1 MDTVMGMAV
10 MASTASNK
18 SSRRFL
24 VLVLLVP
31 ALAWA
36 GDWKITPRI
45 TLSEVYSDNPD
56 LVSSSQAKSDWITE
70 ITPGIS
76 IQREGGRMKV
86 QADYRMTGLVYA
98 SDSSRNDIYHGLD
111 GKAFAELVQD
121 WFYVDATARISQQ
134 LREGASSGDTGVVG
148 VGGAGGIGGGVGGG
162 GQVGISGINNTS
174 QVGAYSISPYLKRR
188 LGSFATVEARVAF
201 DDVISDDSQTSDGR
215 KTRYRLSAV
224 SGNLYYPLTWSAS
237 YDKSETNNSDSDD
250 TGDDRASL
258 NARYAL
264 SKKFG
269 LLARASLE
277 KNDFT
282 GVDEDEEDYKTYGLG
297 VFYTP
302 SRRFSAD
309 VYYNHSNNNGN
320 FVSGSATLNPTLH
333 TSLKAS
339 TSQRSFGR
347 TYGLNLSHRTRQS
360 NWTLN
365 YQEDL
370 TDTKQQFLDYAGTLY
385 AHSCAGAIIYS
396 NSPIPPAGCNAVPG
410 LNINLVNQSQT
421 DETYTSK
428 ILSGAVTYTRRR
440 STFLLST
447 YLNKR
452 DYQSSGGDEKTYGL
466 QGSWNLKTSPRTTFT
481 LSGGMSKEE
490 SSNGGDGDDLWN
502 LGLAVTHQFDSKV
515 SANVGL
521 RHQQRSS
528 DQPGDSYKENAVAAR
543 LNVSF

>member
-1 MDTVMGMAV
+1 MGMAV

-24 VLVLLVP
+24 VLALLVP

-148 VGGAGGIGGGVGGG
+148 VGGVGGIGGGVGGG

>member
-1 MDTVMGMAV
+1 MGMAV

-24 VLVLLVP
+24 VLALLVP

-148 VGGAGGIGGGVGGG
+148 VGGVGGIGGGVGGG

-452 DYQSSGGDEKTYGL
+452 DYQSTGGDEKTYGL

>member
-1 MDTVMGMAV
+1 MGMVV

-24 VLVLLVP
+24 ALALLVP
-31 ALAWA
+31 ALTWA
-36 GDWKITPRI
+36 SDWRITPRI